1 MNIVVKILIFLS
13 ALYTQIEPPQGLVEN
28 APSVWALQNAR
39 IHLSSSNILENGT
52 ILIRDGL
59 IENVGAR
66 INIPDDA
73 TIIDMT
79 GKISP
84 F

>member
-39 IHLSSSNILENGT
+39 IHLSTLIYKIRSNINKS
-52 ILIRDGL
+52 LIIKFQSLNRHFIRVL
-59 IENVGAR
+59 SI
-66 INIPDDA
+66 
-73 TIIDMT
+73 
-79 GKISP
+79 
-84 F
+84 